1 MSCNLQ
7 RTIHIKEEMY
17 FSFKKILKKRK
28 RKERGYYLF
37 QLRKKNPK
45 TLNPNPNLKN

>member
-17 FSFKKILKKRK
+17 FSPKKKEKNEKKEDVFFSMK
-28 RKERGYYLF
+28 I
-37 QLRKKNPK
+37 KKNPK